1 MLPEPLPPSLDH
13 APPPTG
19 PKEGLAGPRALAVT
33 EAIGLAAA
41 GVLGT
46 VLVIG
51 IPLLLRQQDTVGAA
65 LADPAADAVAQEV
78 ARLNTL
84 HWTVLALVAATSIFL
99 VVAVLHLLRHV
110 QSQDAVRKEA
120 QALLLRA
127 ERARMDADQ
136 ANADKSRFLAEAG
149 HDLRTPLTTILG
161 YGEMIEREMYGAIA
175 RPAYREAAQQI
186 VQAGRQLLAR
196 ITDIIELSRVEGS
209 VAKPAEQATSIATV
223 LREAHS
229 WAVAT
234 FAAKR
239 LTFGIRMPE
248 LEVGLRVQPL
258 LLRQIVRELIKD
270 AAMRTPDGGA
280 IILSVGFGGDGR
292 LDLSIRDTGPNPTLG
307 SGRPARRTH
316 DHRSLFI
323 ARADEAAGMS
333 LMIVRALMD
342 SVGGQLA
349 VVNTSGRGSEIH
361 LQFPMH
367 LVTREERRV
376 RRRMVAAD

>member
-1 MLPEPLPPSLDH
+1 MLHEPPISP
-13 APPPTG
+13 APPTA
-19 PKEGLAGPRALAVT
+19 PKEGPAARRAMVVT
-33 EAIGLAAA
+33 QAIGLAAA

-51 IPLLLRQQDTVGAA
+51 IPLLWRQRDRVTAA
-65 LADPAADAVAQEV
+65 LKEAATGPVAQEI
-78 ARLNTL
+78 ARLNML
-84 HWTVLALVAATSIFL
+84 HWIVLALTAATSIFL
-99 VVAVLHLLRHV
+99 VVTVLRLLRHAR
-110 QSQDAVRKEA
+110 SQDAVRKEA

-161 YGEMIEREMYGAIA
+161 YGEMIEREMYGTIG

-186 VQAGRQLLAR
+186 IHAGRQLLAR
-196 ITDIIELSRVEGS
+196 ITDVIELSRVEGS
-209 VAKPAEQATSIATV
+209 IAKPAEQATSVTTV
-223 LREAHS
+223 LREAHT

-248 LEVGLRVQPL
+248 LDVGLRVQPL
-258 LLRQIVRELIKD
+258 LMRQIVRELIKD

-292 LDLSIRDTGPNPTLG
+292 LDLSIRDTGPNPTLDAG
-307 SGRPARRTH
+307 GPARRNH

-323 ARADEAAGMS
+323 SRADEAAGMS

-342 SVGGQLA
+342 SIGGQLA

-367 LVTREERRV
+367 LVTREERRL
-376 RRRMVAAD
+376 RRRALAAD

>member
-1 MLPEPLPPSLDH
+1 MLPDQLPPALDR
-13 APPPTG
+13 APPSN
-19 PKEGLAGPRALAVT
+19 PKEGLGGPRALAVT
-33 EAIGLAAA
+33 QAIALAAA
-41 GVLGT
+41 GLFGT
-46 VLVIG
+46 VLVLG
-51 IPLLLRQQDTVGAA
+51 VPFLLRQQHEVAGALPSDAGSALGQELAA
-65 LADPAADAVAQEV
+65 L
-78 ARLNTL
+78 NIL
-84 HWTVLALVAATSIFL
+84 HWVVLALVSAASICL
-99 VVAVLHLLRHV
+99 VIAVLRLLRHA

-120 QALLLRA
+120 QVLLLRA

-161 YGEMIEREMYGAIA
+161 YGEMIEREMYGVIG

-186 VQAGRQLLAR
+186 VGAGRQLLAR
-196 ITDIIELSRVEGS
+196 INDIIELSRVEGS
-209 VAKPAEQATSIATV
+209 IAKPAEQATSIATV
-223 LREAHS
+223 LREAHT

-248 LEVGLRVQPL
+248 LDVGLRVQPL
-258 LLRQIVRELIKD
+258 LMRQIVRELIKD

-280 IILSVGFGGDGR
+280 IILAVGFGGDGR

-307 SGRPARRTH
+307 SGGPARRVH
-316 DHRSLFI
+316 DHRSLLI
-323 ARADEAAGMS
+323 SRADEAAGMS

-342 SVGGQLA
+342 SIGGQLA

-367 LVTREERRV
+367 LVTREERRL
-376 RRRMVAAD
+376 RRRAVAAD

>member
-1 MLPEPLPPSLDH
+1 
-13 APPPTG
+13 
-19 PKEGLAGPRALAVT
+19 
-33 EAIGLAAA
+33 
-41 GVLGT
+41 
-46 VLVIG
+46 
-51 IPLLLRQQDTVGAA
+51 
-65 LADPAADAVAQEV
+65 
-78 ARLNTL
+78 
-84 HWTVLALVAATSIFL
+84 
-99 VVAVLHLLRHV
+99 
-110 QSQDAVRKEA
+110 
-120 QALLLRA
+120 
-127 ERARMDADQ
+127 MDADQ

-161 YGEMIEREMYGAIA
+161 YGEMIESEMYGAIG

-186 VQAGRQLLAR
+186 VGAGRHLLGR

-209 VAKPAEQATSIATV
+209 IAKPAEQATSVATV
-223 LREAHS
+223 LREAHT

-248 LEVGLRVQPL
+248 LDVGLRVQPL
-258 LLRQIVRELIKD
+258 LMRQIVRELIKD

-280 IILSVGFGGDGR
+280 IILAVGFGGDGR

-307 SGRPARRTH
+307 SGGPARRSRTQ
-316 DHRSLFI
+316 RSLMI
-323 ARADEAAGMS
+323 SRVDEAAGMS

-342 SVGGQLA
+342 SIGGQLA

-367 LVTREERRV
+367 LVTREERRF
-376 RRRMVAAD
+376 RRRPVAAD

>member
-1 MLPEPLPPSLDH
+1 MLPEPLPPPLDQ
-13 APPPTG
+13 APPA
-19 PKEGLAGPRALAVT
+19 PKTGLAGPRALFLTQTIA
-33 EAIGLAAA
+33 LAAA
-41 GVLGT
+41 GVLGA

-51 IPLLLRQQDTVGAA
+51 IPLLLRQQGKVAAA
-65 LADPAADAVAQEV
+65 LSAASAATLREV
-78 ARLNTL
+78 ADLTFL
-84 HWTVLALVAATSIFL
+84 HWIVLALVATSVCL
-99 VVAVLHLLRHV
+99 VVAVLRLLRHA

-161 YGEMIEREMYGAIA
+161 YGEMIEREMYGAIG

-186 VQAGRQLLAR
+186 VGAGRQLLAR
-196 ITDIIELSRVEGS
+196 ISDIIELSRVEGS
-209 VAKPAEQATSIATV
+209 IAKPAEQATSVATV
-223 LREAHS
+223 LREAHT

-234 FAAKR
+234 FAVKR

-248 LEVGLRVQPL
+248 LDVGIRVQPL
-258 LLRQIVRELIKD
+258 LMRQIVRELIKD

-280 IILSVGFGGDGR
+280 IILAVGFGGDGR

-307 SGRPARRTH
+307 TGSPARRPH
-316 DHRSLFI
+316 DHRSLMI
-323 ARADEAAGMS
+323 SRADEAAGMS

-342 SVGGQLA
+342 SIGGQLA

-367 LVTREERRV
+367 LVTREERRL
-376 RRRMVAAD
+376 RRRAVAAD